1 MTTLLI
7 IFIISLLL
15 SLALTPMMGRLG
27 IRFGAI
33 DTPDSRKIHSQPIP
47 RIGGVAIFIS
57 FLAAL
62 IIINLLSTR
71 VSNLLVLDRQLLF
84 FFLGAGICFITGLI
98 DDFYSLNA
106 TIKLACQILG
116 ASLAYWGDVRI
127 DQFVII
133 GKTIEFHTLSYFI
146 TLFWFIL
153 FINAVNL
160 VDGLDGLATG
170 VVFFT
175 AAVMVV
181 LSVIG
186 NIFVTAML
194 FASLGGATLGFL
206 RYNFNPASVFLGDS
220 GSYFLGY
227 AVAGI
232 SILGSVKSQVGAVLL
247 IPLIALGVPMFD
259 TLLSPLRRFVRGKK
273 IFAPDNGHFHHRLLS
288 RGMSIKNV
296 VWFIYGLTGILCI
309 LAIVM
314 VNLRDER
321 AGFFLIILGTGA
333 ILFVR
338 KLGYFE
344 YVATDKVYG
353 WFKDM
358 ADMTALTRQRRSF
371 LSLQID
377 MSKPANFEHLWD
389 TFCQAAKMLE
399 FNFVEVQLNT
409 KAGPLYTQQP
419 RIWRCPDIDELSELN
434 EDQRLQLSLPLIGK
448 DRISYGK
455 LHFMKNMQEQTVN
468 PYTLRRIEQLKNSLI
483 ESLVYLI
490 EKAQNK

>member
-7 IFIISLLL
+7 IFAIALVL
-15 SLALTPMMGRLG
+15 SLTLSPMMGRLG

-33 DTPDSRKIHSQPIP
+33 DTPDSRKVHSHPIP

-57 FLAAL
+57 FMAAL
-62 IIINLLSTR
+62 IIISLFSTR
-71 VSNLLVLDRQLLF
+71 VSNLLVIDRQMLF
-84 FFLGAGICFITGLI
+84 LFLGAGICFTTGLI
-98 DDFYSLNA
+98 DDFCSLNA
-106 TIKLACQILG
+106 TLKLACQIFG
-116 ASLAYWGDVRI
+116 ASLAYWGDIRI
-127 DQFVII
+127 DQFVIM
-133 GKTIEFHTLSYFI
+133 GAAIEFQASSYFI
-146 TLFWFIL
+146 TIIWFVLFM
-153 FINAVNL
+153 NAVNL

-186 NIFVTAML
+186 NNFVAAML

-206 RYNFNPASVFLGDS
+206 RYNFNPASVFLGDG

-247 IPLIALGVPMFD
+247 IPLLALGIPMFD

-273 IFAPDNGHFHHRLLS
+273 IFTPDNGHIHHRLLS
-288 RGMSIKNV
+288 KGMSIKSAV
-296 VWFIYGLTGILCI
+296 LFIYGITGILCL

-321 AGFFLIILGTGA
+321 AGFFLIVLGAGA
-333 ILFVR
+333 ILFIR

-377 MSKPANFEHLWD
+377 MSRPVNFEYLWD

-399 FNFVEVQLNT
+399 FNFVEVQLNHN
-409 KAGPLYTQQP
+409 AGPLYAQQP
-419 RIWRCPDIDELSELN
+419 RIWRCPPLNQSE
-434 EDQRLQLSLPLIGK
+434 EVKKEERLQLTLPLISK

-455 LHFMKNMQEQTVN
+455 LHFMKNMQDQTVN
-468 PYTLRRIEQLKNSLI
+468 PYTLRRVEQLKNSLI
-483 ESLVYLI
+483 ESLIFLI
-490 EKAQNK
+490 EKTQKD